1 MCLHGVRNRSY
12 KTKKS
17 TKICFY
23 CVRFFVSGK
32 YIHISNQTGL
42 VSEIYLCLRNNP
54 SWLHAISLAYLIQT
68 PSHRAAL
75 LAGQFST

>member
-1 MCLHGVRNRSY
+1 MLLLCA
-12 KTKKS
+12 
-17 TKICFY
+17 
-23 CVRFFVSGK
+23 FFVSGK